1 MGVFLPAEG
10 GHFCCF
16 EQLGLDFFGSRS
28 SLLLQ
33 CVLLSMLDE
42 IVVNLKTLGLR
53 RANWCA
59 PRPTNML
66 LSRSLSLLLGS
77 AACRNMLKYVGDATR
92 GFIVTL
98 GRVADGMCKARPL
111 SDSWRRAKFPM
122 SWGKVK
128 VELARWVDEPPKQA
142 VRPTCQRAWGRW
154 QCCWLICSLISV
166 THFDLLR
173 LNCLV

>member
-16 EQLGLDFFGSRS
+16 EQLVLVFFGSCS

-33 CVLLSMLDE
+33 YVLLSMLDE

-98 GRVADGMCKARPL
+98 VRVADGMCKARPL

-142 VRPTCQRAWGRW
+142 VRHACQRAWGRW
-154 QCCWLICSLISV
+154 QRCWLICSLISV